1 MHGTFERAKTWPE
14 RMDSE
19 AGRCAA
25 AYQGQPGAYSEQAA
39 HTICGPGASLLPCAT
54 LADAFRAVAEGRA
67 ASAVVPIENTLAGAV
82 PGALSLLLASGLL
95 VHAETSQRIDH
106 VIAGTCGAALDD
118 VREVLSHPVALAQC
132 EGFFR
137 AHPEI
142 RAVSVFDTA
151 GAVEIVARDADPRR
165 AAIASRAAARL
176 YGASILAEHV
186 QDHDANYTR
195 FVHVAPGP
203 RREVLGGPCRIVL
216 AVRLAHQP
224 GTLVA
229 ALEVLTSLG
238 LNLTR
243 IDSSPVAGCP
253 FEYEFF
259 IEGLTTLASA
269 TATTIDA
276 LGRDSRFRV
285 LGCFRCDG

>member
-1 MHGTFERAKTWPE
+1 MQDTFERATASPGP
-14 RMDSE
+14 RGSE
-19 AGRCAA
+19 PDRYTAS
-25 AYQGQPGAYSEQAA
+25 YQGQPGAYSEQAA
-39 HTICGPGASLLPCAT
+39 YGICGQGASLLPCAT

-106 VIAGTCGAALDD
+106 VIAGTPGAALDD

-132 EGFFR
+132 ERFFR
-137 AHPEI
+137 AHPAI

-151 GAVEIVARDADPRR
+151 GAVEMVSRHADPRH

-186 QDHDANYTR
+186 QDHEANYTR

-203 RREVLGGPCRIVL
+203 RREVAGGPCRIML
-216 AVRLAHQP
+216 AARLAHEP

-229 ALEVLTSLG
+229 ALQVLNSLG

-253 FEYEFF
+253 YEYEFF
-259 IEGLTTLASA
+259 IEAVTALDSDASS
-269 TATTIDA
+269 TIEV
-276 LGRDSRFRV
+276 LGRDSRFRL
-285 LGCFRCDG
+285 LGCYSTGV

>member
-106 VIAGTCGAALDD
+106 VIAGTRGAALDD

-132 EGFFR
+132 EGFF
-137 AHPEI
+137 
-142 RAVSVFDTA
+142 
-151 GAVEIVARDADPRR
+151 
-165 AAIASRAAARL
+165 
-176 YGASILAEHV
+176 
-186 QDHDANYTR
+186 N
-195 FVHVAPGP
+195 
-203 RREVLGGPCRIVL
+203 
-216 AVRLAHQP
+216 
-224 GTLVA
+224 
-229 ALEVLTSLG
+229 
-238 LNLTR
+238 
-243 IDSSPVAGCP
+243 SSPRDSCRLRVRHRRRR
-253 FEYEFF
+253 
-259 IEGLTTLASA
+259 
-269 TATTIDA
+269 
-276 LGRDSRFRV
+276 RDSRAGRRSATRRDCEPGRGTPIRSLDSRSMSRTTTQTTRV
-285 LGCFRCDG
+285 LST